1 MRNIKEYLR
10 ITANIKMFLS
20 LHESNKKKQKIKQH
34 QNYYK
39 SQIIAKIFKKK
50 LYIGLRET
58 YKCSKGTLRI
68 SM

>member
-39 SQIIAKIFKKK
+39 FQIIAKIFKKN
-50 LYIGLRET
+50 YT
-58 YKCSKGTLRI
+58 
-68 SM
+68 